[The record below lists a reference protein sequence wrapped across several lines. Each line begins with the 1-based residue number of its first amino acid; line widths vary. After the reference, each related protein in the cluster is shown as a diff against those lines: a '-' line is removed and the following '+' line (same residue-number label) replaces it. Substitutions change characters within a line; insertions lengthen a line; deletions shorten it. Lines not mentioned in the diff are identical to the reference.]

1 MRSRTHDDQLARSES
16 AAIHAAAEAKFG
28 RDTDEWHA
36 ECQILRLKE
45 IADHGLESCYSGYDD
60 INFQGD
66 FGSGWYSYGE
76 LDALR
81 QIRMVLTDPRL
92 PDIAETIRICD
103 EFDMIGELAATYL
116 EFKNLS

>member
-1 MRSRTHDDQLARSES
+1 MRSRTHDVQLARSES

-45 IADHGLESCYSGYDD
+45 IADHGLDDCYSGYDTD
-60 INFQGD
+60 WQAD

-76 LDALR
+76 FDAIH

-92 PDIAETIRICD
+92 PDIADTIRMCD
-103 EFDMIGELAATYL
+103 GFDMIGELAATYL

>member
-1 MRSRTHDDQLARSES
+1 MRSRTHDVQLARSES

-45 IADHGLESCYSGYDD
+45 IADHGLDDCYSGYDTD
-60 INFQGD
+60 WQAD
-66 FGSGWYSYGE
+66 FGSGWYGYGHF
-76 LDALR
+76 DALR
-81 QIRMVLTDPRL
+81 QIRMVITDPRL

-103 EFDMIGELAATYL
+103 EFDMIAELATTYL